1 VARAISRIIFKNQGV
16 LLEFYGRLLDF
27 TERQGGAKCKMVGI
41 FPGADLFF
49 NGNCGGLSPP
59 SVDC

>member
-1 VARAISRIIFKNQGV
+1 MEGCLISQK
-16 LLEFYGRLLDF
+16 GR
-27 TERQGGAKCKMVGI
+27 GAKCKMVGI

>member
-1 VARAISRIIFKNQGV
+1 MEGCLISPK
-16 LLEFYGRLLDF
+16 GR
-27 TERQGGAKCKMVGI
+27 GAKCKMVGI